1 MEFSEYDALK
11 LDNQVCFPLY
21 AAAREVTKLYRPYLD
36 ALNLTYTQYI
46 TMMVLWENRSCSAK
60 KLGEKLYLDSG
71 TLTPVIKSLEQK
83 GFVKRS
89 RSAVDERVL
98 MVEVTDKGFT
108 LREEAKSVPQ
118 KMAACTNLTPEEAQ
132 TLYKLLYKVLGES

>member
-71 TLTPVIKSLEQK
+71 TADGRGDRQ
-83 GFVKRS
+83 GFCLARGS
-89 RSAVDERVL
+89 EIGSAENGGVHQSYPRGSSDAL
-98 MVEVTDKGFT
+98 
-108 LREEAKSVPQ
+108 Q
-118 KMAACTNLTPEEAQ
+118 AA
-132 TLYKLLYKVLGES
+132 V

>member
-98 MVEVTDKGFT
+98 MVEVTDKG
-108 LREEAKSVPQ
+108 
-118 KMAACTNLTPEEAQ
+118 AACTNLTPEEAQ